1 MKRFLLLF
9 MDFSNAK
16 NISEDVEVH
25 PETVEVH
32 PEDVEVH
39 PEVIEV
45 VFSNL
50 VIFLQT
56 SKNSLFQDFWTTKH
70 SNLGFKTT

>member
-1 MKRFLLLF
+1 MKRFFLLF

-25 PETVEVH
+25 PEAVEVH

-45 VFSNL
+45 VFSN
-50 VIFLQT
+50 
-56 SKNSLFQDFWTTKH
+56 
-70 SNLGFKTT
+70 